1 MARVTLNVPNPDL
14 TDVLDALERQWSKE
28 ASRINPGYSELS
40 PQERAAACL
49 GAYVRSI
56 TKGHRR
62 TKEVERRRRQELP
75 ILVSE
80 PDIS

>member
-14 TDVLDALERQWSKE
+14 PDVLDALEQQWSRE
-28 ASRINPGYSELS
+28 ASRLNPGYSELS
-40 PQERAAACL
+40 PQDRAAACI

-56 TKGHRR
+56 TKSHRR
-62 TKEVERRRRQELP
+62 TKEVERRRRQEPP
-75 ILVSE
+75 IEVPE

>member
-14 TDVLDALERQWSKE
+14 PDVLAALERQWSRE
-28 ASRINPGYSELS
+28 ASRINSGYSELA
-40 PQERAAACL
+40 PQDRAAACL

-62 TKEVERRRRQELP
+62 TAEVERRRKLEAP
-75 ILVSE
+75 IVVVE

>member
-1 MARVTLNVPNPDL
+1 MVRATLTVANKDL
-14 TDVLDALERQWSKE
+14 PDVLAALERQWSRE
-28 ASRINPGYSELS
+28 ASRINSGYSELA
-40 PQERAAACL
+40 PQDRAAACL

-62 TKEVERRRRQELP
+62 AAEVDRRRREIAP
-75 ILVSE
+75 IVVAE